1 MREAWV
7 IYNPYAGRFPAG
19 PLLERAADV
28 LARADWSI
36 AVVETKAGEELRTVA
51 QRAVDAGKDAV
62 FVAGGDG
69 SVGRVAGVLAGSD
82 TALGVLPAGTANVW
96 ARELGLPRLG
106 WIHPWALEEAARR
119 LARGKVH
126 SVDLGMCDHAPFLLW
141 AGVGL
146 DGKIVNSI
154 EPRARWEKAFA
165 VAHYAFL
172 AVWESLDWT
181 GIDLKVRS
189 GNQAWEGRFLLAVAS
204 NIRAYAG
211 GYVEL
216 SPEAKI
222 DDGLLDFWLLRGR
235 SLTDAVGPAVN
246 ILMGRHVEA
255 PGLIHFRAPEAQ
267 FEAEGQLPLHVD
279 GEPGP
284 EGEVVKLK
292 LRPRALKVLMP
303 EGGWPEVFTEEE
315 KPTTPPG
322 WEAEL

>member
-1 MREAWV
+1 MRRAWV

-19 PLLERAADV
+19 PLLERAAAV
-28 LARADWSI
+28 LAEAGWDI
-36 AVVETKAGEELRTVA
+36 HTVETKAGEELKSVA
-51 QRAVDAGKDAV
+51 KRAVAAKCDAV

-69 SVGRVAGVLAGSD
+69 SVGRVAGALADSD

-106 WIHPWALEEAARR
+106 WIHPLALEEAARR
-119 LARGKVH
+119 LARGSVH
-126 SVDLGMCDHAPFLLW
+126 SVDLGMCAEAPFLLW

-165 VAHYAFL
+165 VAHYAVL

-181 GIDLKVRS
+181 GIDLRVTS
-189 GNQAWEGRFLLAVAS
+189 GERQWEGRYLLAVAS

-211 GYVEL
+211 GFVEL
-216 SPEAKI
+216 SPDAKI

-235 SLTDAVGPAVN
+235 SLTDAVEPAVH
-246 ILMGRHVEA
+246 ILMGRHVDA
-255 PGLIHFRAPEAQ
+255 PGLIHFRAEQAV
-267 FEAEGQLPLHVD
+267 FEAEETLPLHVD

-284 EGEVVKLK
+284 ATSSVELSVRSRV
-292 LRPRALKVLMP
+292 LKVVMP
-303 EGGWPEVFTEEE
+303 EGGWPAVFSDQEASTSSRWQTEV
-315 KPTTPPG
+315 
-322 WEAEL
+322 

>member
-1 MREAWV
+1 MRTAWV

-28 LARADWSI
+28 LARADWEI
-36 AVVETKAGEELRTVA
+36 DVVETKAAEQLRTVA
-51 QRAVDAGKDAV
+51 QRAVEAGQDAV

-69 SVGRVAGVLAGSD
+69 SVGRVAGVLAGSE

-106 WIHPWALEEAARR
+106 WIHPLALEEAARR
-119 LARGKVH
+119 LARGDMH
-126 SVDLGMCDHAPFLLW
+126 RVDLGMCEQAPFLLW

-189 GNQAWEGRFLLAVAS
+189 GSQSWEGRFLLAVAS

-216 SPEAKI
+216 SPDAKI
-222 DDGLLDFWLLRGR
+222 DDGLLDFWLLRGK

-255 PGLIHFRAPEAQ
+255 PGLIHFRAA
-267 FEAEGQLPLHVD
+267 EAEFETQGRLPLHVD

-284 EGEVVKLK
+284 EGELVKLE

-315 KPTTPPG
+315 KPSTSPG
-322 WEAEL
+322 WNAEV